1 MEEADAMKN
10 ILILEDEP
18 FLSNLLR
25 LVLQGYFVVSTTTA
39 ENALWKFIE
48 YNRRFDL
55 LISDLTLPTS
65 SGVQVALILRSEL
78 PELKIILTSGY
89 PLSMWSEQDTS
100 DLQRLGND
108 SVTVLAKPFL
118 PQTLLNSVRAL
129 IGPAEKSKSVQ
140 GSGGAS

>member
-140 GSGGAS
+140 GSAGAS

>member
-1 MEEADAMKN
+1 MPGNASAV
-10 ILILEDEP
+10 IP
-18 FLSNLLR
+18 PSN
-25 LVLQGYFVVSTTTA
+25 QIHFVVSTTTA
-39 ENALWKFIE
+39 ENALWRFIE